1 MLTLLKLLKDGRFH
15 SGEALGAALG
25 VSRSAVWKQL
35 QHLEAELNLPI
46 HKVRGRGYQLASP
59 LVFLNAEDIALKAPS
74 LAWPVH
80 ISDSIDY
87 TNAEALRLVDAGC
100 AAPFLVLAEQQTA
113 GRGRRGRKWV
123 SPFAQNV
130 YYSLVLRIEGGLR
143 QLEGLSLVVGLAVM
157 QALRESGVQG
167 AALKWPNDVLV
178 GQKKIAGILLEL
190 VGDPA
195 DICHV
200 VLGIGINVN
209 MQKAAAVDQQWTSV
223 QLETGFPV
231 DRNLLVAQ
239 LGLQLQNYLERHRAS
254 GFAALQEEWEQNH
267 LWQGR
272 AVSLIAGVNRI
283 DGVVLG
289 VDRQGALRLN
299 VDGVEKIYSGGELS
313 LRLRDDS

>member
-15 SGEALGAALG
+15 SGEALGTALG

-35 QHLEAELNLPI
+35 QRLGDELNLPI
-46 HKVRGRGYQLASP
+46 HKIRGKGYQLASP
-59 LVFLNAEDIALKAPS
+59 LVFLTAEEIALSAPS
-74 LAWPVH
+74 LVWPVH
-80 ISDSIDY
+80 IFDTIDS
-87 TNAEALRLVDAGC
+87 TNAEALRLVQSGR

-123 SPFAQNV
+123 SPVAQNV
-130 YYSLVLRIEGGLR
+130 YYSLVLRIENGLR

-157 QALRESGVQG
+157 QALRASGVQG

-209 MQKAAAVDQQWTSV
+209 MQKTDEVDQQWTSV
-223 QLETGFPV
+223 QLETGSSV
-231 DRNLLVAQ
+231 NRNALVAQ
-239 LGLQLQNYLERHRAS
+239 LGQQLQGYIERHRVD

-267 LWQGR
+267 AWQGR
-272 AVSLIAGVNRI
+272 PVSLIAGVNQI

-289 VDRQGALRLN
+289 VDRQGALRLS